1 LQNFDKSIFKL
12 NSNFEKHIR
21 AKLLAT
27 QYDDTMSLASCDS
40 TRSVRAIMPP
50 LMHDISS
57 SRTSLDEIRNDF
69 AIDITH
75 IEKFVQESDS
85 IIMDKK

>member
-1 LQNFDKSIFKL
+1 
-12 NSNFEKHIR
+12 
-21 AKLLAT
+21 
-27 QYDDTMSLASCDS
+27 MSLASYDS
-40 TRSVRAIMPP
+40 SRSMRAIMPS
-50 LMHDISS
+50 LDIRPFSNDLTS
-57 SRTSLDEIRNDF
+57 SRTSLATDMNELNEIRNDF